1 MERTGIAFVGESGN
15 MYSIIVGPIEDEDS
29 QAIALNIFRSF
40 SETETEA
47 DTEVES

>member
-1 MERTGIAFVGESGN
+1 MLAGRNVLKDPG
-15 MYSIIVGPIEDEDS
+15 IIVGPIEDEDS

-47 DTEVES
+47 DTEADTEAES